1 MNYVLAT
8 LNDLPA
14 IRALMAKY
22 HRDTIAPEDMA
33 DGFVTTA
40 LNDEQFA
47 DLIVREKGV
56 MLAKDGDTIAA
67 FALAAS
73 WDYWQQV
80 PIMQRMID
88 LLPQMPA
95 VDGVTLTWENTY
107 QYGPVCVDK
116 PYRGTGV
123 FEGIFHA
130 SLHEYAEK
138 YPVMV
143 TFVNQ
148 INPRS
153 HAAHT
158 RKVGMREIATFDF
171 NGNHYWMLAIPTT

>member
-1 MNYVLAT
+1 MKYVLAQ
-8 LNDLPA
+8 LDDLPA
-14 IRALMAKY
+14 IRKLMAKY

-73 WDYWQQV
+73 WDYWKQV

-88 LLPQMPA
+88 LLPAMPA
-95 VDGVTLTWENTY
+95 VGETVLTAENTY
-107 QYGPVCVDK
+107 QYGPVCIDRA
-116 PYRGTGV
+116 YRGSGV
-123 FEGIFHA
+123 FEGIFRA
-130 SLHEYAEK
+130 SLAQYREK

-153 HAAHT
+153 YAAHT
-158 RKVGMREIATFDF
+158 RKAGMAEIGTFDF

>member
-1 MNYVLAT
+1 MNYVLAE
-8 LNDLPA
+8 LSDLPA

-40 LNDEQFA
+40 LSDEQFA
-47 DLIVREKGV
+47 DLIVKERGV

-73 WDYWQQV
+73 WEYWQQV

-88 LLPQMPA
+88 ILPQMPA
-95 VDGVTLTWENTY
+95 VDGVVLTRENTY

-123 FEGIFHA
+123 FEGIFRA
-130 SLHEYAEK
+130 SLAQYAGK
-138 YPVMV
+138 YPVML

-153 HAAHT
+153 YAAHT
-158 RKVGMREIATFDF
+158 RKAGMAEVTTFDF
-171 NGNHYWMLAIPTT
+171 NDNHYWMLGIETK

>member
-1 MNYVLAT
+1 MKYVLAE
-8 LNDLPA
+8 LNDLSA
-14 IRALMAKY
+14 IRKLMAKY

-40 LNDEQFA
+40 LSDEQFA

-80 PIMQRMID
+80 PIMQKMID
-88 LLPQMPA
+88 ILPQMPA
-95 VDGVTLTWENTY
+95 VEGVTLTRENTY
-107 QYGPVCVDK
+107 QYGPVCVDRA
-116 PYRGTGV
+116 YRGTGV
-123 FEGIFHA
+123 FEGVFRA
-130 SLHEYAEK
+130 SLAQYAGK

-153 HAAHT
+153 YAAHT
-158 RKVGMREIATFDF
+158 RKAGMAELGTFDF
-171 NGNHYWMLAIPTT
+171 NDNHYWMLGIKTE

>member
-1 MNYVLAT
+1 MKYVLAE
-8 LNDLPA
+8 LSDLPA
-14 IRALMAKY
+14 IRKLMAKY

-40 LNDEQFA
+40 LSDEQFA

-56 MLAKDGDTIAA
+56 MLAKDGDTLAA

-73 WDYWQQV
+73 WDYWKQV

-88 LLPQMPA
+88 LLPAMPA
-95 VDGVTLTWENTY
+95 FESVTVTAENTY

-116 PYRGTGV
+116 SYRGTGV
-123 FEGIFHA
+123 FEGVFRA
-130 SLHEYAEK
+130 SLAQYGDK
-138 YPVMV
+138 YPVML

-153 HAAHT
+153 YAAHT
-158 RKVGMREIATFDF
+158 RKAGMAELGTFDF
-171 NGNHYWMLAIPTT
+171 NDNHYWMLAIKTK